1 MFLKSLFG
9 KSKEKSLTLGK
20 LSKIIGAELP
30 RAVDGS
36 ALCRTVLTQPEYVAP
51 GDVVISA
58 GWYDHRRVVSQ
69 SLEKGA
75 IAVFCPAGKKA
86 TLFQDDDR
94 VIAVENA
101 LECVKRYELWRE
113 NGCKAKR
120 IAISGSVGKTTTTG
134 LIGSVMAGC
143 FRTLTHHPMANSH
156 GAILRNIQKLTPAHE
171 WWVQEVGGVQ
181 PGYVESSAC
190 VLRPDIVVLTNIG
203 QSHLDKYMT
212 RENILKDK
220 SSLERY
226 MSPGGSIV
234 INSDDD
240 MLANA
245 HFTHNVIRVSMKDE
259 SADYYINN
267 VRTVI
272 SGTEVEFTCSEGTFS
287 ARLNLYGEY
296 NAYNGAMAIAVARLA
311 GIPISK
317 SIELIGTYQPDGMR
331 PNFKNI
337 GGYKMLIDCFNA
349 EPKTVLG
356 SAETLS
362 HMQVPEGGRR
372 IFVTGHID
380 KLGSDS
386 KQMHYELGE
395 KLAGLPLDL
404 IVLFGGDSDRIYAAF
419 TDNGFENAVLM
430 HTRNELDDWI
440 RTNVTR
446 DDIVFYKSGQFE
458 TALAKTIDHV
468 YGTTLQNEQQYN
480 EGRIA
485 EKDGYRFRIRRD
497 GIAEVT
503 GYTGSDKVLNI
514 PAECEGAKVIRIQ
527 RLAFTKM
534 RDIVSVTIPDSV
546 TYIGPEAFYICPAL
560 KELHLPK
567 NLKIIGKNA
576 FNYCTSLT
584 SVIIPD
590 GTLHMDRH
598 AFYDCSALE
607 SISIPDSVG
616 FFGADALHNSP
627 KVSVIC
633 SKNSYAWKYATENGF
648 ATAEP

>member
-86 TLFQDDDR
+86 ALFQDDDR

-267 VRTVI
+267 VRTV
-272 SGTEVEFTCSEGTFS
+272 
-287 ARLNLYGEY
+287 
-296 NAYNGAMAIAVARLA
+296 
-311 GIPISK
+311 
-317 SIELIGTYQPDGMR
+317 
-331 PNFKNI
+331 
-337 GGYKMLIDCFNA
+337 
-349 EPKTVLG
+349 
-356 SAETLS
+356 
-362 HMQVPEGGRR
+362 
-372 IFVTGHID
+372 
-380 KLGSDS
+380 
-386 KQMHYELGE
+386 
-395 KLAGLPLDL
+395 
-404 IVLFGGDSDRIYAAF
+404 
-419 TDNGFENAVLM
+419 
-430 HTRNELDDWI
+430 
-440 RTNVTR
+440 
-446 DDIVFYKSGQFE
+446 
-458 TALAKTIDHV
+458 
-468 YGTTLQNEQQYN
+468 
-480 EGRIA
+480 
-485 EKDGYRFRIRRD
+485 
-497 GIAEVT
+497 
-503 GYTGSDKVLNI
+503 
-514 PAECEGAKVIRIQ
+514 
-527 RLAFTKM
+527 
-534 RDIVSVTIPDSV
+534 
-546 TYIGPEAFYICPAL
+546 
-560 KELHLPK
+560 
-567 NLKIIGKNA
+567 
-576 FNYCTSLT
+576 
-584 SVIIPD
+584 
-590 GTLHMDRH
+590 
-598 AFYDCSALE
+598 
-607 SISIPDSVG
+607 
-616 FFGADALHNSP
+616 
-627 KVSVIC
+627 
-633 SKNSYAWKYATENGF
+633 
-648 ATAEP
+648 